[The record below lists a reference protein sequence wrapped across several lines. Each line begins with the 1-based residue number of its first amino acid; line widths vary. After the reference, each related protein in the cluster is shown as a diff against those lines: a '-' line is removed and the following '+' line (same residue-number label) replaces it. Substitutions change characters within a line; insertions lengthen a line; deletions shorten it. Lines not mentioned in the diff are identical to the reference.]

1 MHQAEYKTIDINTIM
16 ASSIP
21 ATDAAATALEE
32 SSDNGNNSD
41 ITIEDKT
48 DHGNVITPQVVN
60 NSSTWDPL
68 ATVDSALLSALCDA
82 RERKALL
89 RLEHTLCEFTNNPSL
104 DSIEVGGAYNSIVL
118 AENEGVNRGR
128 DLYTCMSPSNITEFQ
143 NQHAKGMRQ
152 TSFQRLILHRLA
164 DRFGI
169 VREVIPQNENIVTS
183 LNLIRLIKTEAT
195 LMPSHL
201 LVDVDLGLLVD
212 YKNPL
217 ARSDRNGGLNSHMN
231 MERNN
236 NNAQYGYSGIYNGG
250 YNNNNCGTP
259 NMMEQQQDHQN
270 MRQLSDSMGST
281 NIMENKKM
289 VIMKRNNSNGE
300 NSNNNGSK
308 KKEGTGRNRKKA
320 VDKEKAYEEAR
331 ARIFGAENKSDE
343 TRSDAV
349 VAADEID
356 NEKLTEKRGLNPQV
370 TEFKPQLSFGEVSS
384 HPSSASLTNSE
395 PVASGGSED
404 LNNAEKSN
412 SPQESTSDEGAA
424 ASTKSKP
431 KSKSNNKKQGKAV
444 YRNRQQEE
452 ADPDFKRR
460 STGSYY
466 TPYNHAQNHNP
477 YAPSNPYNNMVNVSM
492 GNIHPNTNPASQQH
506 MAMAMGGQHYYG
518 QPSGGY
524 YPNHGTPQS
533 PAFFVPPG
541 GFPHMPSKH
550 PMMLNQVAQ
559 PQHTQPPQ
567 NPPDISKSDV
577 VSPNKMEASAATS
590 KELSIATTD
599 ITQKGEV
606 SIGVAASSSF
616 RQNATKPEDFPAL
629 TS

>member
-1 MHQAEYKTIDINTIM
+1 M

-21 ATDAAATALEE
+21 AIQSEALPAAPEE
-32 SSDNGNNSD
+32 SLVSDNNND
-41 ITIEDKT
+41 VTTEEKT
-48 DHGNVITPQVVN
+48 DHGNVITPQVN
-60 NSSTWDPL
+60 NSSSWDPL
-68 ATVDSALLSALCDA
+68 ATVDSALLSALCDV

-89 RLEHTLCEFTNNPSL
+89 RLERTLCEFTNNPSL
-104 DSIEVGGAYNSIVL
+104 ESIEVGGAYNSIVL
-118 AENEGVNRGR
+118 AENEGVNKGR

-195 LMPSHL
+195 FMPSKL

-217 ARSDRNGGLNSHMN
+217 ARSDRNGGLNSQMT

-236 NNAQYGYSGIYNGG
+236 NYTQYGYSGIYTGG
-250 YNNNNCGTP
+250 HNNNFGAQ
-259 NMMEQQQDHQN
+259 NMAEQQQDHQN

-281 NIMENKKM
+281 NILENKKM

-300 NSNNNGSK
+300 NSNTNSSK

-331 ARIFGAENKSDE
+331 ARIFGAENKTDE
-343 TRSDAV
+343 TKSEAV

-356 NEKLTEKRGLNPQV
+356 NGKIAEKKGLNPQV
-370 TEFKPQLSFGEVSS
+370 TEFKPQLLFGEMSP
-384 HPSSASLTNSE
+384 HPSIASLTNSE
-395 PVASGGSED
+395 PIASGGSED
-404 LNNAEKSN
+404 PNNVEKSDN
-412 SPQESTSDEGAA
+412 LQENTSDEGTT
-424 ASTKSKP
+424 ASTKNKST
-431 KSKSNNKKQGKAV
+431 SKSNNKKQGKAV

-477 YAPSNPYNNMVNVSM
+477 YASSNPYNNMVNVSM

-506 MAMAMGGQHYYG
+506 MTMAMGGQHFYG

-524 YPNHGTPQS
+524 HPNHGTPQS

-541 GFPHMPSKH
+541 GYPHMAAKH
-550 PMMLNQVAQ
+550 PMVLNQVAQ
-559 PQHTQPPQ
+559 PQHNQPPQ
-567 NPPDISKSDV
+567 NPPDISSPDV
-577 VSPNKMEASAATS
+577 VRPNEMAASVTTS
-590 KELSIATTD
+590 NESSIATTD
-599 ITQKGEV
+599 RTQKSEV
-606 SIGVAASSSF
+606 SIGMTASSSF
-616 RQNATKPEDFPAL
+616 GQKATKPEDFPAL